1 MDLCSG
7 SAGIGLAFHEGRP
20 KIYCR
25 LYFRADLATWTCHAR
40 ERSHHASERKLAG
53 SGLSRLQIAYGFEGK
68 APARVFETYDG
79 GFPLCTMR
87 DGNGT

>member
-1 MDLCSG
+1 MAVFIS
-7 SAGIGLAFHEGRP
+7 EPTWQRGR
-20 KIYCR
+20 
-25 LYFRADLATWTCHAR
+25 AHAR

-53 SGLSRLQIAYGFEGK
+53 SGLSRLEIAYGFEGK